1 MSANAYYTTGVLS
14 SSQDVSAASF
24 PADSTPFYS
33 APNFD
38 ATFYPRYYDRQ
49 DSKVT
54 SAYQSLASFAT
65 SHPNGQFSGQPDMQP
80 DVIQASCPQSTLP
93 YLSNGMP
100 SSAAHPTPNGMQ
112 SNIPIYN
119 WMKGKKFLTILTIV
133 MLYLIY
139 NHPSC
144 MVWIFLLTSSPHV
157 FCVLKI
163 GSFTAQLTLGFF
175 YYLVN
180 ILLCTGKEVVG

>member
-144 MVWIFLLTSSPHV
+144 MV
-157 FCVLKI
+157 
-163 GSFTAQLTLGFF
+163 
-175 YYLVN
+175 
-180 ILLCTGKEVVG
+180 